1 MNQHARLGQALRFF
15 AIGLMTLAA
24 AELQGAADYP
34 YQPVPFT
41 KVQFTDGFWQPR
53 IETNLTVT
61 IPYAFEQ
68 CEKTHRIDNFKIAG
82 KLMEGRWEG
91 EFGFNDSDVYKII
104 EGASYGLM
112 VRPDPKMDAYLDELI
127 GYIAAAQEPDGYLYT
142 ALTANA
148 REGGKRQITCCYNKE
163 RWDNLPSSHE
173 LYNAGHMYEG
183 AVAHYLATGKR
194 SFLEV
199 AIKNADL
206 ICQVFGPGRNEG
218 VPGHQ
223 EIEIGLVKLYR
234 VTGDEKYLRQAKWFL
249 DQRGRSGHKDAYM
262 QSHKPVTE
270 QTEAV
275 GHAVRAAYMYS
286 AMADV
291 AALTGDAAY
300 IRAVNALWNNVA
312 HKKLYVTGGIGA
324 RHRGEAFGDDYELPN
339 ASAYCETC
347 ANIAN
352 VYWNHRMFLL
362 HGEARYIDV
371 MERSLYNSVISGVSL
386 DGKRFF
392 YPNPLESEGNYE
404 RSEWFGCAC
413 CPGNITRFLAS
424 VSGYAYA
431 VRGNE
436 AYVNLFGQSQAELS
450 VDGQKVKIVQ
460 ETKFPWEGRIVLKI
474 QPEKEETAMVLNVR
488 IPDWATDDFRS
499 SELYH
504 FTEPLERPAVVAVNG
519 QPTALQAV
527 KGYAVISRTWKAGD
541 TVTVELPMPNR
552 RILCDRRVQDNI
564 GKTAFQRGPLVYC
577 LEWPD
582 VEGGKVLNLMIK
594 PDAPLE
600 AAYRAGLLGGVTVLR
615 GMGMEIVRNGEQISK
630 TPRTFEAIPYY
641 AWAHRGPGQMAVWIA
656 GTEAAV
662 RKN

>member
-1 MNQHARLGQALRFF
+1 MKQHARLGQALRFL

-91 EFGFNDSDVYKII
+91 EVGFNDSDVYKII

-148 REGGKRQITCCYNKE
+148 REGGKRKITCCYNKE

-183 AVAHYLATGKR
+183 AAAHYLATGKR

-291 AALTGDAAY
+291 AALTGVLATREPWRD
-300 IRAVNALWNNVA
+300 L
-312 HKKLYVTGGIGA
+312 
-324 RHRGEAFGDDYELPN
+324 GDDKLLRRYARQRLSPTRAMIEI
-339 ASAYCETC
+339 TDG
-347 ANIAN
+347 
-352 VYWNHRMFLL
+352 LL
-362 HGEARYIDV
+362 HLFAHQ
-371 MERSLYNSVISGVSL
+371 S
-386 DGKRFF
+386 
-392 YPNPLESEGNYE
+392 P
-404 RSEWFGCAC
+404 
-413 CPGNITRFLAS
+413 
-424 VSGYAYA
+424 A
-431 VRGNE
+431 VRELRNRGLSL
-436 AYVNLFGQSQAELS
+436 VNRLPPIKRWL
-450 VDGQKVKIVQ
+450 
-460 ETKFPWEGRIVLKI
+460 
-474 QPEKEETAMVLNVR
+474 TAR
-488 IPDWATDDFRS
+488 
-499 SELYH
+499 
-504 FTEPLERPAVVAVNG
+504 
-519 QPTALQAV
+519 ALD
-527 KGYAVISRTWKAGD
+527 S
-541 TVTVELPMPNR
+541 
-552 RILCDRRVQDNI
+552 
-564 GKTAFQRGPLVYC
+564 
-577 LEWPD
+577 
-582 VEGGKVLNLMIK
+582 
-594 PDAPLE
+594 
-600 AAYRAGLLGGVTVLR
+600 
-615 GMGMEIVRNGEQISK
+615 
-630 TPRTFEAIPYY
+630 
-641 AWAHRGPGQMAVWIA
+641 
-656 GTEAAV
+656 
-662 RKN
+662 

>member
-1 MNQHARLGQALRFF
+1 MKQHARLGQALRFF

-148 REGGKRQITCCYNKE
+148 REGGKRKITCCYNKE

-324 RHRGEAFGDDYELPN
+324 RHQGEAFGDDYELPN
-339 ASAYCETC
+339 ATAYCETC

-450 VDGQKVKIVQ
+450 IDGQKVKIVQ

-504 FTEPLERPAVVAVNG
+504 FTEPLERSAAVAVNG
-519 QPTALQAV
+519 QPTTLQTV
-527 KGYAVISRTWKAGD
+527 KGYAVISRTWQAGD

-582 VEGGKVLNLMIK
+582 VEGGKVLNLMIE

-615 GMGMEIVRNGEQISK
+615 GMGMEIVRSGEQISK
-630 TPRTFEAIPYY
+630 TPRAFEAIPYY